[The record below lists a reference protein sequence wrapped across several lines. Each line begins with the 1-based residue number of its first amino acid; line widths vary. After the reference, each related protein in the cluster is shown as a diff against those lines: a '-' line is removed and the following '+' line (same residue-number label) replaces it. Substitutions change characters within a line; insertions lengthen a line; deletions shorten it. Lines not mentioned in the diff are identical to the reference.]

1 MKDIIAKT
9 IKKLEEN
16 GDEKTRESSKR
27 FFKEEIKCHGLKSA
41 QVLKIA
47 KELFAEV
54 KDRPKKEIFA
64 LCEEFWK
71 LGGIEESG
79 IACHLSYA
87 VRKQYE
93 PADFKIFERWVE
105 KYVVNWA
112 ACDTLCNHTVG
123 DFVTEYPEFVGEL
136 KKWTAAKN
144 RWKKRAAAVSLIV
157 PARKGMFLDD
167 VFEIADSLLTD
178 DDDMVRKGYGWMLK
192 SASRA
197 HEKEVFEY
205 VVKNKGKMPRT
216 ALHYAIEKM
225 PKDLKAKAMAK

>member
-1 MKDIIAKT
+1 MKSIIAKT
-9 IKKLEEN
+9 IKKLEESA
-16 GDEKTRESSKR
+16 DEKTKESSKR

-54 KDRPKKEIFA
+54 KHRPKKEIFE

-71 LGGIEESG
+71 FGSIEESG

-87 VRKQYE
+87 VHKQYE

-105 KYVVNWA
+105 KYVGNWA

-123 DFVTEYPEFVGEL
+123 DFVMEYPEFVGEL
-136 KKWTAAKN
+136 KKWTAAEN

-167 VFEIADSLLTD
+167 VFEIADSLLAD
-178 DDDMVRKGYGWMLK
+178 DDDMVQKGYGWMLK

-216 ALHYAIEKM
+216 ALRYAIEKM
-225 PKDLKAKAMAK
+225 PKDLKAKAMTK